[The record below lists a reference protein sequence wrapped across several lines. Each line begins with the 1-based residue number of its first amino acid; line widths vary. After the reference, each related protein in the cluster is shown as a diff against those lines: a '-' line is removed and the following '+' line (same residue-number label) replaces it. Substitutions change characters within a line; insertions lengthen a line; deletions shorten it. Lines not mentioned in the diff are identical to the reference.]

1 MRLNHMTK
9 KIIFFIIESGHVRKY
24 ILTDIRIYTLQVSNK
39 SLLSDSRNVG
49 CCVRHDTQIIQ

>member
-1 MRLNHMTK
+1 MTK